1 MNTEGIKNLEEL
13 LAKKENLR
21 SQIEE
26 RKSKMKSM
34 NSYFSEN
41 KIGILWAQINPFS
54 EKTNSNFS
62 FYYSLLE
69 NAVLP
74 FIGGEQTKN
83 NIKQSAGKIASVLL
97 SKLVIKLLKKIFPTQ
112 SENNSE
118 INKEILSS

>member
-62 FYYSLLE
+62 FYYSLFE

-97 SKLVIKLLKKIFPTQ
+97 SKLAIKFLKKIFPTQ
-112 SENNSE
+112 NENNSE
-118 INKEILSS
+118 ISKEILS

>member
-41 KIGILWAQINPFS
+41 KIGILWEQINPFS

-62 FYYSLLE
+62 FYYSLFE

-97 SKLVIKLLKKIFPTQ
+97 SKLAIKFLKKIFPTQ
-112 SENNSE
+112 NENNSE
-118 INKEILSS
+118 ISKEILS

>member
-1 MNTEGIKNLEEL
+1 MNTQGIKNLDDL
-13 LAKKENLR
+13 LAKKEHLQ
-21 SQIEE
+21 SQIETK
-26 RKSKMKSM
+26 KSQMKAM
-34 NSYFSEN
+34 NSYFSQN

-62 FYYSLLE
+62 FYYTLFE

-97 SKLVIKLLKKIFPTQ
+97 SKLAIKLLKKIFPINTENSTETT
-112 SENNSE
+112 SEN
-118 INKEILSS
+118 LS